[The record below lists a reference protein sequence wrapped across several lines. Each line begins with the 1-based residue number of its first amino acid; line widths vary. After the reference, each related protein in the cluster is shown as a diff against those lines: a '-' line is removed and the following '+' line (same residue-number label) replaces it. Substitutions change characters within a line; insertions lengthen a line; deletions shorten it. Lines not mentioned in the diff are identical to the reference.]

1 MKASHVVWWAGS
13 PRAESTIFLVLICP
27 TCADKKKTG
36 GAHSDLLSS
45 PCQHTTSTS
54 KTTPSNKKTC
64 RTNSPTRCP
73 LNIHNHVSSS
83 HTCPL
88 NAHPLPPVV
97 TVHKFAHDCLTK
109 SFRYIVRKADPAPVR
124 WSEMPPLPP
133 DHPPSQSQ
141 THADARDEG
150 MRRAL
155 EVVMGRFPGDDSQK
169 EMAWNKSLGLRFR
182 QHLGWIACPCCRRG
196 STEVTTNI
204 MDRWPWVNCVQQAG
218 GWTREGSLPP
228 SPTQFP
234 LSLASGSGSTH
245 FKPFLFKSIMR
256 SGFTFHSSFALR
268 QNGCDRV
275 RPDRPTQAASPG
287 NFWLVWLFLC
297 VCVLVSVLVLVLV
310 CGGVV
315 CGEVCVCC
323 VTVLPQDRPAGP
335 PFRRTALSPDR
346 LFAALHRT
354 ALHRTA
360 QNFALCFPSPA
371 SLHFRSF
378 SLSLG
383 VFLWNFGGVLKAGAL
398 KCALLEFSDCR
409 VKPRSHAAQR
419 VGLGSSASSRDS
431 NMARRRQH
439 SSSHGLEFSWRKP
452 RRRSLS
458 SASWPGF

>member
-1 MKASHVVWWAGS
+1 MPTHNVNFQDDAVQQKNMPQVPAQHSQPRQFKPHVPVERPPLASSGNCAQICPRLSHEKFRTSEAGGGETIVDQIH
-13 PRAESTIFLVLICP
+13 RAQGRSCSIFL
-27 TCADKKKTG
+27 
-36 GAHSDLLSS
+36 
-45 PCQHTTSTS
+45 
-54 KTTPSNKKTC
+54 
-64 RTNSPTRCP
+64 
-73 LNIHNHVSSS
+73 
-83 HTCPL
+83 
-88 NAHPLPPVV
+88 
-97 TVHKFAHDCLTK
+97 F
-109 SFRYIVRKADPAPVR
+109 
-124 WSEMPPLPP
+124 EMPPPLPP

-169 EMAWNKSLGLRFR
+169 EIAWNKSLGLRFR

-196 STEVTTNI
+196 SPEVTTNI

-218 GWTREGSLPP
+218 GWTRGFVATLPNP
-228 SPTQFP
+228 FP

-297 VCVLVSVLVLVLV
+297 VCVGVSVGV
-310 CGGVV
+310 CGVV
-315 CGEVCVCC
+315 CGVVCVCC
-323 VTVLPQDRPAGP
+323 VTVLPQDRPAGL

-346 LFAALHRT
+346 PFAGPPFAGPPFRRLRRT
-354 ALHRTA
+354 ALRRTA

-378 SLSLG
+378 SLS
-383 VFLWNFGGVLKAGAL
+383 GG
-398 KCALLEFSDCR
+398 LLVEFWWC
-409 VKPRSHAAQR
+409 
-419 VGLGSSASSRDS
+419 
-431 NMARRRQH
+431 
-439 SSSHGLEFSWRKP
+439 F
-452 RRRSLS
+452 
-458 SASWPGF
+458 